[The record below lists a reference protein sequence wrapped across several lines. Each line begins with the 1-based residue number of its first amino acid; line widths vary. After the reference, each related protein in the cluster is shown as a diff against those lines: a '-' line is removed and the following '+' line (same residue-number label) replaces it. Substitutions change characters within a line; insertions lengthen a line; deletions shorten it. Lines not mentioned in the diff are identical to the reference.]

1 MHWIFIQKKRKTT
14 NFLASY
20 SANFEAL
27 KCLNDAAKEDV
38 IAAHLENIETFE
50 EEEEV
55 NSFDNL
61 CSNIS
66 TIYDEDYACR
76 VSASLNDDE
85 SDKVLIFVN
94 QITFEKIKW
103 MIMESTAVRHILKK
117 ITMDS
122 FEMSP
127 VLKIQAPQ

>member
-27 KCLNDAAKEDV
+27 KCLNDAAREDV